1 MGSVIIYGGGTNNLA
16 YIDALFFAS
25 GANTQAGLNTVNVN
39 NLNTFQQVMLY
50 LLPML
55 TNPITINSFVVFLRL
70 YWFEK
75 RFQHIVKEARQR
87 RGTLSRSKAKAQ
99 LDLSNAERGVD
110 GRHITIM
117 HGGSGKQPRITNDGI
132 LLDDPGNSFPG
143 KDVDFQSSNGHA
155 NENGMIPKRGSEGEG
170 EDEDD
175 GEDEVP
181 PTEVWSENRR
191 PEITFAPTV
200 KRSDGLEDDEVKLP
214 PSRTDEEHIAILQ
227 RQRNGDDEILRI
239 PGPREAEQG
248 ALPSRIQAGDGGEV
262 EPDRARR
269 VYSEEPAPP
278 PAAAENRPQAITI
291 TEPTKPREEESTR
304 EDIIE
309 RARIAAR
316 VFSFLRIRK
325 PRFLSRRGNK
335 YHHDEDE
342 LHARPSMSRRRTLE
356 TIRTAFSRDK
366 EDMAPY
372 LSWQPTLG
380 RNSAFPDL
388 TEEQREELGG
398 IEYRSLK
405 TLALVLIFYFWGF
418 QILGVIILLPWIM
431 RDSYFGAVVDA
442 IDQGRTWWG
451 FFTPNSAFTDLGFT
465 LTPDSMNSFNTA
477 VLPMIFMSFLIV
489 VGNTGFPVM
498 LRFIIWVA
506 SIFTPRGS
514 GLWEELRFLLDHPR
528 RCFTLLFPSGATWWL
543 FWLLVILNGID
554 VILFII
560 LDVCD
565 PTLPQKWVL

>member
-1 MGSVIIYGGGTNNLA
+1 MGSVIIYGSGTSNLA

-39 NLNTFQQVMLY
+39 GLNTFQQVMLY
-50 LLPML
+50 LLPMM

-132 LLDDPGNSFPG
+132 LLDDPGNNFPG
-143 KDVDFQSSNGHA
+143 KDVDFESSNGHA
-155 NENGMIPKRGSEGEG
+155 NGNGVIPKRDGEGEG
-170 EDEDD
+170 EDD

-191 PEITFAPTV
+191 PEIKFAATV
-200 KRSDGLEDDEVKLP
+200 KRSDGVEDDEIKLP

-239 PGPREAEQG
+239 PGPRETEQG
-248 ALPSRIQAGDGGEV
+248 ARPSRIEADDGDDGDDV

-269 VYSEEPAPP
+269 VYSEEPAAPR
-278 PAAAENRPQAITI
+278 AAENRPQAITI
-291 TEPTKPREEESTR
+291 TEPAKPKEEESTR

-309 RARIAAR
+309 HARIVAR

-325 PRFLSRRGNK
+325 PRFLSRKGNK

-342 LHARPSMSRRRTLE
+342 LHARPSISRRRTLE

-405 TLALVLIFYFWGF
+405 TLALILVFYFWGF
-418 QILGVIILLPWIM
+418 QILGVIVLLPWII
-431 RDSYFGAVVDA
+431 RDSYYGAVVDA

-477 VLPMIFMSFLIV
+477 VLPMLFMSFLIV

-498 LRFIIWVA
+498 LRFVIWVM
-506 SIFTPRGS
+506 SILTPRGS

-565 PTLPQKWVL
+565 PTPQMFL